1 MNVNAPAK
9 FDVNIAQ
16 IRNHYDHLS
25 FWYRTLWG
33 EHIHHG
39 YWEDNES
46 VATAQIQL
54 NCQAA
59 ASLSACL

>member
-46 VATAQIQL
+46 VATALIQL
-54 NCQAA
+54 K
-59 ASLSACL
+59 

>member
-25 FWYRTLWG
+25 LWYRTLWG
-33 EHIHHG
+33 EHIHYG
-39 YWEDNES
+39 YLEDNES

-54 NCQAA
+54 K
-59 ASLSACL
+59 